1 MIEVD
6 YGRTDD
12 GEYSFLCSGHAE
24 GPDSVRLCAAVSAL
38 CITLCAAVGELTERG
53 CAEITDMTVE
63 DGLCSV
69 ELRADGAD

>member
-1 MIEVD
+1 
-6 YGRTDD
+6 
-12 GEYSFLCSGHAE
+12 
-24 GPDSVRLCAAVSAL
+24 CAAVSAL

-69 ELRADGAD
+69 ELRADGADQSLDDCFGGFMAGFVLLEGSYPELVVEESR